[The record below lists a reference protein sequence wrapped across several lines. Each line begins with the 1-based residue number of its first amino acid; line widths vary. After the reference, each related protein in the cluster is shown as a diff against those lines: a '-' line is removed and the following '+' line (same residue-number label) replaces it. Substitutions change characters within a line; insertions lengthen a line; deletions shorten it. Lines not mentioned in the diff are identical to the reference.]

1 MSTISKSELAASVA
15 ANLGSTKESAAKAV
29 TAVVGEIAAALANGN
44 KVILSGLGVFDVK
57 ATKARIGR
65 NPATGE
71 SVDIPAG
78 RKFVFKPASDLKR
91 NI

>member
-57 ATKARIGR
+57 ATKARVGR

-78 RKFVFKPASDLKR
+78 RKIVFKPASDLKR